1 MGSAEHASQ
10 ACLLRVA
17 WLGSGWLAGWAVG
30 LRWLTVLVASAG
42 WVAGLAGLLV
52 GVACLAGFAGL
63 VLVALLGWVG

>member
-1 MGSAEHASQ
+1 MLPRL
-10 ACLLRVA
+10 AC
-17 WLGSGWLAGWAVG
+17 SGLPGLALVGWAVG
-30 LRWLTVLVASAG
+30 LRWLTVLAASAG